1 MRYNELI
8 MKKYIL
14 IALSAL
20 AVPAVSF
27 ADIAV
32 GPNFKD
38 GFGMDDVLEIALQY
52 APIILGIVVIAVIV
66 GVVLIV
72 KRIRRNKNA
81 GIPR

>member
-1 MRYNELI
+1 

-14 IALSAL
+14 LVLSAL

-38 GFGMDDVLEIALQY
+38 GFGMDDILEIALQY
-52 APIILGIVVIAVIV
+52 APIILAVIVIAVIV

-72 KRIRRNKNA
+72 KRVRRNRNA
-81 GIPR
+81 GLPR